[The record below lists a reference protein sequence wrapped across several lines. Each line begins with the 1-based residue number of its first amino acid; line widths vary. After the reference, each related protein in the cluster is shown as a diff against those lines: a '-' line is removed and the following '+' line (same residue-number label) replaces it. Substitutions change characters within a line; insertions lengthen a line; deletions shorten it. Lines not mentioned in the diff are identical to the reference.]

1 MGGIGVPPSR
11 GLAAARWLLAVWAP
25 TAGLGRRLGVVGGAP
40 AAKDE
45 SEPGRLPTP
54 RRGVCGLL
62 HPPGSAV

>member
-25 TAGLGRRLGVVGGAP
+25 TAGLGRRLGGRGRRPGSQGRVGT
-40 AAKDE
+40 
-45 SEPGRLPTP
+45 GRLPTP